1 MEKRDSSCS
10 PDPRKPPTYAVN
22 RAVQQSDPQV
32 LDPSDPELT
41 RIVSEE
47 EQCLARVQRHVR
59 ERGQTRTGKS
69 AADYETE
76 MLALRDEIAAA
87 RLEDVPP
94 LLEQMERLQSLAAHR
109 REASEG
115 HIDTR
120 SPYFGHLVLQEGPR
134 RREVLIGRS
143 TYLDTQSGVRIVD
156 WRDAP
161 VSRLFY
167 RYDEGAEYDENFGGR
182 DVSGEIVTRRSVT
195 IVDGVLRRIGC
206 PQGTFVR
213 TPNGWRRMDVS
224 TAKLHGGQGTAARS
238 EQHHRPGRLGTS
250 ATGDDDKLL
259 KEITPLIDA
268 RQFELITR
276 PDSGL
281 VVIQGGAGSGKT
293 TIGLHR
299 LAYLAYNDPRRFRSD
314 RMLVVVFNDA
324 LARYMGDVLPALG
337 VQGVAIRT
345 YQNWVE
351 RLRSAHLPRLPSTY
365 SEDTPSAVTRMKKHP
380 AMLRAIDAYVERLEQ
395 GVHDRLMRAL
405 PRLTNEPTAA
415 ERAWTTSAGQPF
427 AYRVHALSRW
437 LERESRTLSTDQRV
451 ALERVVQEGLGQAR
465 DVLGAWSDVLT
476 DRQALGAAFG
486 AHPLKTVSDPE
497 LDRAHAWCAARA
509 AEVVLEAEER
519 AEMAMETEARRGKKR
534 PSSPPRERP
543 RERER
548 EDHDDDRYLREG
560 VDGRSIEQG
569 AQLDREDD
577 TLLLKLWQRLRGP
590 LRRGGKAKEA
600 LVYEHVFVDE
610 AQDLSPVELSVVLGT
625 LSRANSLTL
634 AGDIAQRLHM
644 DNGFTDWNTVLGE
657 LGLSHVE
664 IEPLRV
670 SYRSTQEII
679 EFARAVLGPLAHE
692 EQGVATRSGAPVEL
706 FSFAHSGDAV
716 AFLAESLRE
725 LMMSEPRAS
734 LALIARYPE
743 QADVYYHGLEKAEV
757 VNLRRIA
764 EQDFPFKA
772 GIDVTD
778 VRQVKGLE
786 FDYVVLVEVSDASY
800 PADDEARHLLH
811 IAATRAAHQLWVL
824 SAGRPSPNLPEELR
838 KSAL

>member
-1 MEKRDSSCS
+1 MHQPE
-10 PDPRKPPTYAVN
+10 
-22 RAVQQSDPQV
+22 PQV
-32 LDPSDPELT
+32 LDPTDPELV
-41 RIVSEE
+41 RIVNDE
-47 EQCLARVQRHVR
+47 EQCLARVQRHLR
-59 ERGQTRTGKS
+59 ERGRTRSGKS
-69 AADYETE
+69 AAEYERE

-115 HIDTR
+115 HIDAR

-213 TPNGWRRMDVS
+213 APSGWRRMEVS
-224 TAKLHGGQGTAARS
+224 TAQLRGGQGTAARS

-299 LAYLAYNDPRRFRSD
+299 LAYLAYNDARRFRTD

-351 RLRSAHLPRLPSTY
+351 RLRSAHLPRLPKTY
-365 SEDTPSAVTRMKKHP
+365 SEDTPSVVTRMKKHP
-380 AMLRAIDAYVERLEQ
+380 AMLLAMDAHIERLER
-395 GVHDRLMRAL
+395 GIHERLTRAL
-405 PRLTNEPTAA
+405 PRSSQEPTGA
-415 ERAWTTSAGQPF
+415 ERAWDSSKAQPL
-427 AYRVHALSRW
+427 AHRVHALSRW
-437 LERESRTLSTDQRV
+437 LERESRTLTTDQRV
-451 ALERVVQEGLGQAR
+451 ALERIVREGLAQSR
-465 DVLGAWSDVLT
+465 DVLGAWSDILT
-476 DRQALGAAFG
+476 DRQALSAAFG
-486 AHPLKTVSDPE
+486 GHPLKTLSEPE

-509 AEVVLEAEER
+509 AEVIVEADER
-519 AEMAMETEARRGKKR
+519 AEMSSEPEGRRGKKR
-534 PSSPPRERP
+534 PSNPPRERDT
-543 RERER
+543 RDRDDEQ
-548 EDHDDDRYLREG
+548 DDRYLREG
-560 VDGRSIEQG
+560 VDGQSIEQV

-590 LRRGGKAKEA
+590 LRRGGKGKEA

-610 AQDLSPVELSVVLGT
+610 AQDLSPVELGVVLGT

-679 EFARAVLGPLAHE
+679 EFSRAVLGPLAHE

-706 FSFAHSGDAV
+706 FPFAHSGDAV
-716 AFLAESLRE
+716 AFLAEALRE
-725 LMMSEPRAS
+725 LTITEPRAS

-743 QADVYYHGLEKAEV
+743 QADVYYQGLEKAEI

-764 EQDFPFKA
+764 EQDFPFRP

-786 FDYVVLVEVSDASY
+786 FDYVILVEVSDASY

-824 SAGRPSPNLPEELR
+824 STGRPSPNLPEELR

>member
-1 MEKRDSSCS
+1 MHQ
-10 PDPRKPPTYAVN
+10 PDPP
-22 RAVQQSDPQV
+22 V
-32 LDPSDPELT
+32 LDPNDTELT
-41 RIVSEE
+41 RIVIEE
-47 EQCLARVQRHVR
+47 EQCLARVLGHLRG
-59 ERGQTRTGKS
+59 RGQARSGKS

-76 MLALRDEIAAA
+76 MLALRDEIATA

-109 REASEG
+109 RETIEG
-115 HIDTR
+115 QVDAR

-143 TYLDTQSGVRIVD
+143 TYLDTQIGVRIVD

-161 VSRLFY
+161 VSRIFY
-167 RYDEGAEYDENFGGR
+167 RYAEGAEYDENFGGR

-195 IVDGVLRRIGC
+195 IVDGKLRRIGC

-213 TPNGWRRMDVS
+213 TPEGWHRLDVS
-224 TAKLHGGQGTAARS
+224 EAKLRGGQGTAARS
-238 EQHHRPGRLGTS
+238 EQHHRPGKLGTRL
-250 ATGDDDKLL
+250 AADDDKVL

-324 LARYMGDVLPALG
+324 LARYMADVLPALG

-345 YQNWVE
+345 YQHWVE
-351 RLRSAHLPRLPSTY
+351 RLRSSHLPRLPSTY
-365 SEDTPSAVTRMKKHP
+365 SDDTPSVVTRMKKHP
-380 AMLRAIDAYVERLEQ
+380 AMLGAIDAHVARLEQ
-395 GVHDRLMRAL
+395 GILERITRAMG
-405 PRLTNEPTAA
+405 NASASEPSGA
-415 ERAWTTSAGQPF
+415 ERAWTSSAGQPF
-427 AYRVHALSRW
+427 AHRVHAVSRW
-437 LERESRTLSTDQRV
+437 LERESRTLTTDQRV
-451 ALERVVQEGLGQAR
+451 ALERVVHEGLAQAR
-465 DVLGAWSDVLT
+465 DVVSAWFDILS
-476 DRQALGAAFG
+476 DRQALAAAFTG
-486 AHPLKTVSDPE
+486 HPLATLSERD
-497 LDRAHAWCAARA
+497 LDRAHTWCAARA
-509 AEVVLEAEER
+509 AEVVLEVEER
-519 AEMAMETEARRGKKR
+519 AEMSNEPEPRRGRKR
-534 PSSPPRERP
+534 PSSPPRDRD
-543 RERER
+543 RDRTS
-548 EDHDDDRYLREG
+548 DDDDRYLREG
-560 VDGRSIEQG
+560 VDGKNIEQG

-590 LRRGGKAKEA
+590 LRRGGKGKEA

-610 AQDLSPVELSVVLGT
+610 AQDLSPVELGVVLGT

-679 EFARAVLGPLAHE
+679 EFSRAVLGPLAHE
-692 EQGVATRSGAPVEL
+692 EQGIATRSGAPVEL
-706 FSFAHSGDAV
+706 FGFAHSGDAV
-716 AFLAESLRE
+716 GFLAEILRE
-725 LMMSEPRAS
+725 LMQTEPRAS
-734 LALIARYPE
+734 VALIVRYPE
-743 QADVYYHGLEKAEV
+743 QADVYYQGLEKAEV
-757 VNLRRIA
+757 PNLRRIA

-772 GIDVTD
+772 GVDVTD

-786 FDYVVLVEVSDASY
+786 FDYVVLLEVSDAAY

-824 SAGRPSPNLPEELR
+824 STGRPSPNLPEELR
-838 KSAL
+838 KSVI